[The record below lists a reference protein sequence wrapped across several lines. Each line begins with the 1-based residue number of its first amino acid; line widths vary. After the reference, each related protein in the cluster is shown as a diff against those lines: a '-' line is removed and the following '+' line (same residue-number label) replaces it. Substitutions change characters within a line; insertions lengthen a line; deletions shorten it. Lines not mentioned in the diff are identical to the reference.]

1 MQKLLHTK
9 LLITDLKRWLLR
21 AGVGLLLVLSGIQV
35 QAQCN
40 RVGWVASIHPGCGAK
55 IIDLKSGE
63 LLRAI
68 TGIDNLM
75 GGETIRFAAQATN
88 EPAWCS
94 SDGLPT
100 VALTCISDTLPC
112 VADFGYVVNAENA
125 YRLSFVADVFD
136 PGIQH
141 CTWTFGD
148 GSTSTG
154 RTVQHTFSGE
164 GYYTVCL
171 KVTDVFGCATQK
183 CRTIFVSDQNPN
195 WCGYDVEVTAIGT
208 KLSGKLV
215 PVVQNP
221 GTLKSVQWFDNRTNT
236 ILAQTAD
243 FTAILPGEG
252 TYYICAQY
260 NIANPN
266 NNGVCTTTRCQV
278 ITVSSPACK
287 NTNLVNPHA
296 TCPTFFAPVCACNGI
311 TYVNECDAM
320 ADGITKW
327 WTGECGTPS
336 AGSCGSDLDFDI
348 ISGSHT
354 AGYTVRFRNLSGG
367 DYSAMQ
373 LDFGDGSP
381 VWKGGP
387 GDSIIEHYYPAGGV
401 YRTNLSVWKDNTCVS
416 SVTKLLAT
424 STSGQTTDKMPA
436 GTDYVFPGDMNG
448 DSKANVYDLLNLG
461 LGFGSTGVPRPFAT
475 TAWTPQF
482 APNWEHNTKAGI
494 NYKHIDSDGNGEINA
509 FDRNAIEQ
517 HYIPIDPGA
526 NTVNSAAPKV
536 WIQFAA
542 DTIDVDPSVSDPLQI
557 RGEIMLGDANNA
569 VSGLHGLAF
578 ALQYSEYVNY
588 DPELDYSNGS
598 FLGIPTDLLTLS
610 KDNADRRQFDVA
622 LTRKSGLA
630 ASGYGG
636 IGKIN
641 FTTDFII
648 IIDVIE
654 RSGTAKVPFFVPV
667 VGLRAVDAA
676 GNQIELEGIV
686 QDTVWLNLLET
697 STTKQDIL
705 QRQTVVFPNP
715 ASGEAWLSVGKL
727 LLQHVDVF
735 DAFGRLVESHKP
747 TGNHTTRFDT
757 HSWASGV
764 YFLRIQTAQGIVEKR
779 MIKL

>member
-1 MQKLLHTK
+1 MHQLLHIK
-9 LLITDLKRWLLR
+9 LPISDIKRRLCR
-21 AGVGLLLVLSGIQV
+21 ASMGLFLVLCGIQV

-55 IIDLKSGE
+55 IIDLKTGE
-63 LLRAI
+63 LLRAVS
-68 TGIDNLM
+68 GIDNLM

-88 EPAWCS
+88 LPAWCS
-94 SDGLPT
+94 TDGLPT
-100 VALTCISDTLPC
+100 VALTCVSDTLPC
-112 VADFGYVVNAENA
+112 IADFGYAVNAQNA

-136 PGIQH
+136 PSIQY

-148 GSTSTG
+148 GSTSAG
-154 RTVQHTFSGE
+154 RSVQHTFPGE

-195 WCGYDVEVTAIGT
+195 WCGYDVEVTAVGT
-208 KLSGKLV
+208 KLSGRLI

-278 ITVSSPACK
+278 ITVSTPACT
-287 NTNLVNPHA
+287 NTNLVNPNA
-296 TCPTFFAPVCACNGI
+296 VCPSFFAPVCACNGI
-311 TYVNECDAM
+311 TYANECAAM
-320 ADGITKW
+320 AAGVTKW

-348 ISGSHT
+348 ISGNPA

-367 DYSAMQ
+367 DYTAMQ

-381 VWKGGP
+381 IWRGGP

-416 SVTKLLAT
+416 SVTKLLVT
-424 STSGQTTDKMPA
+424 NIFSQTTDKLPSV
-436 GTDYVFPGDMNG
+436 TDYVYPGDLNG

-461 LGFGSTGVPRPFAT
+461 LGFGATGVPRPFAT

-482 APNWEHNTKAGI
+482 APNWDRNTSAGV
-494 NYKHIDSDGNGEINA
+494 NYKHIDSDGNGEINV

-517 HYIPIDPGA
+517 HYTPIDPA
-526 NTVNSAAPKV
+526 PTAVSSAAPKV
-536 WIQFAA
+536 WVQFAA
-542 DTIDVDPSVSDPLQI
+542 DTLDVDPSDATPLQI
-557 RGEIMLGDANNA
+557 SGEIMVGDANNP

-578 ALQYSEYVNY
+578 TLPYSEYVNY
-588 DPELDYSNGS
+588 DPELDYSDGS
-598 FLGIPTDLLTLS
+598 FLGAATELLVLP
-610 KDNADRRQFDVA
+610 KDNADRRQFDVG
-622 LTRKSGLA
+622 LSLKSGLPTT
-630 ASGYGG
+630 GHGR
-636 IGKIN
+636 IGKVN

-667 VGLRAVDAA
+667 VGLRGVDAA
-676 GNQIELEGIV
+676 GNPVELEGIV

-697 STTKQDIL
+697 STTKQDVL

-747 TGNHTTRFDT
+747 TGKHTTRFDT
-757 HSWASGV
+757 HSWAGGV